1 MRKILL
7 ITAAVLALGVGTAQA
22 RDNGYW
28 NRSGFSI
35 SHQFYPGLLTRPT
48 YGSQAPTVTAGDS
61 DEPTEA
67 QKARTHQQRIDCKPV
82 IIHMDDQT
90 IVQPA
95 SGCIK

>member
-1 MRKILL
+1 MRKILF

-28 NRSGFSI
+28 NRSGFSV
-35 SHQFYPGLLTRPT
+35 SHQFYPGLYSQPQ
-48 YGSQAPTVTAGDS
+48 YGSHAQTVTVGD
-61 DEPTEA
+61 DGPTEA
-67 QKARTHQQRIDCKPV
+67 EKAKAHQQRIECKPV

>member
-1 MRKILL
+1 MIS
-7 ITAAVLALGVGTAQA
+7 AAVLALGVGTAQA
-22 RDNGYW
+22 RDTGYW

-35 SHQFYPGLLTRPT
+35 SHQFYPGLYSQPAYGARTLT
-48 YGSQAPTVTAGDS
+48 GSDAGSTDA
-61 DEPTEA
+61 PTEA
-67 QKARTHQQRIDCKPV
+67 EVAKAHRQRVECKPI